1 MVTATRTDGNNV
13 IATFTFKGR
22 SSDTK
27 PVGKWEGTII
37 KNGSA
42 YLSIDTQEVV
52 FYDQESESWN

>member
-27 PVGKWEGTII
+27 PVGSWEGTII

-52 FYDQESESWN
+52 FHDQESESWN